1 MASNVETALTEG
13 TDAILA
19 LEREKEELNREI
31 REKYAELKDAG
42 FDTKVVRK
50 VVQRLRRDPDDVAR
64 EDQAIA
70 DLEALIR

>member
-1 MASNVETALTEG
+1 MVSNVATALSEG

-19 LEREKEELNREI
+19 LEREKEDINKEI
-31 REKYAELKDAG
+31 RAKYAELKDAG
-42 FDTKVVRK
+42 FETKIVRK
-50 VVQRLRRDPDDVAR
+50 VVSRLRRDPDDVAR